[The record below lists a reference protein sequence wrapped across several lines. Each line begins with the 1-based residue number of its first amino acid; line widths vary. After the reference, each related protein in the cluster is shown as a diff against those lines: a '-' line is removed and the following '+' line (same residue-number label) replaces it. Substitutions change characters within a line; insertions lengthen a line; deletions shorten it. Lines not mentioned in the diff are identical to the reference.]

1 MSINVPTY
9 EKLKEDCLDRVSDT
23 MDKREGS
30 MIGDAVSP
38 CMWELYG
45 AYNMLNIYS
54 NNSYPGTAD
63 REGLI
68 EIAKEQGLAPHP
80 ATYSVVK
87 GEFTPV
93 TLELAIGTRFNRE
106 DVNFSVTEKLAP
118 GVYSLTC
125 ETSGTIGNVAPG
137 IITPVDN
144 ITGLETANITEI
156 LVHAD
161 NEEDTEVF
169 RARYF
174 DSVQNKVQDGNVA
187 QYKAWADAFPGVGRH
202 RITPG
207 FNGRNTLKV
216 AILSSVNGVASDTLV
231 NDFQAYLD
239 PANDVIN
246 DDTAQENYPQ
256 GRGLGNGVAPIGAIV
271 TVSTATERPINVEAT
286 ITLAPGYTSTGAVT
300 EALRVYLNDL
310 AFTKSTVS
318 YLGLGAAL
326 IASPAVEA
334 VSSLLVN
341 GGAADI
347 PLGLYEIPVVGA
359 TDWTV
364 VE

>member
-9 EKLKEDCLDRVSDT
+9 EELKENCLDRVGDS

-45 AYNMLNIYS
+45 AYNVLNIYS

-68 EIAKEQGLAPHP
+68 EIAKEQGLAPHD
-80 ATYSVVK
+80 ATHSVVR

-93 TLELAIGTRFNRE
+93 SLELAIGARFNRE

-125 ETSGTIGNVAPG
+125 EAGGTTGNVAPG

-144 ITGLETANITEI
+144 INGLETANITEI
-156 LVHAD
+156 LVHAED
-161 NEEDTEVF
+161 EEDTEVF

-174 DSVQNKVQDGNVA
+174 DSMQNKVQDGNVA

-207 FNGRNTLKV
+207 FNGRNTLSV

-231 NDFQAYLD
+231 KDFQAYLD

-246 DDTAQENYPQ
+246 DDTTAENYPQ
-256 GRGLGNGVAPIGAIV
+256 GRGLGNGAAPIGAIV
-271 TVSTATERPINVEAT
+271 TVSTATERPVSVSAT
-286 ITLAPGYTSTGAVT
+286 ITLAPGYTGTGAVT
-300 EALRVYLNDL
+300 EALNAYLNDL
-310 AFTKSTVS
+310 AFVKSIVS
-318 YLGLGAAL
+318 YLGIGAVL

-334 VSSLLVN
+334 VSSLLLN
-341 GGAADI
+341 GGTSDI
-347 PLGLYEIPVVGA
+347 PLGLNEIPVLDRA
-359 TDWTV
+359 DWTV